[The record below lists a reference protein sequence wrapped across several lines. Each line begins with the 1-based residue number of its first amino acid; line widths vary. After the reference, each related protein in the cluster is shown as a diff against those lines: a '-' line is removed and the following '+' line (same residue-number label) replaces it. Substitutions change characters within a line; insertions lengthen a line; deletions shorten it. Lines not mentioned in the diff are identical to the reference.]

1 MEEHSECSE
10 FAFLRDVI
18 ANAVPDGEAG
28 QARPIVVRGSVTGNR
43 GTHLN
48 DKAVTTGLV
57 FVLARRRVDR
67 CWVTGDGDYT
77 LTSLAQH
84 SISAIILSENKDI
97 LIPRCPKTL
106 LFLYIPLGN
115 LILSNEDCPAEKC
128 SFFNLQ
134 DNALFR
140 IAEAVMYHLTA
151 RQFKESG
158 VVEHLIPGFIQAAFT
173 LARNNNEHKT
183 EQNRIHLTF
192 RRLSDID
199 HYIKANLSRSI
210 RVSELSHIA
219 GYSQFHFIRAMKL
232 QTGYSPHQYVLK
244 HRIEKARSLIA
255 KSDIKLADIA
265 TELGFHSQAHFT
277 TVFRRVTGL
286 TPGGFRRLI
295 ADQFYPAAEADP
307 PHALPN
313 IVLAAQLGFDRQ
325 RLGAPRG

>member
-1 MEEHSECSE
+1 MEKHPEWSE

-18 ANAVPDGEAG
+18 ANAVSDGEAG
-28 QARPIVVRGSVTGNR
+28 QARPIVVRGSVTASR
-43 GTHLN
+43 TTRPN

-57 FVLARRRVDR
+57 FVLAKRRVDR

-77 LTSLAQH
+77 LTNLEQH

-97 LIPRCPKTL
+97 LIPRCLKTL
-106 LFLYIPLGN
+106 LFLYIPLDN
-115 LILSNEDCPAEKC
+115 LNLSDENCSADKC

-134 DNALFR
+134 DNALFQ

-151 RQFKESG
+151 RQFKEND
-158 VVEHLIPGFIQAAFT
+158 VVEHLIPGLIQAAFT
-173 LARNNNEHKT
+173 LARNNDGHKT
-183 EQNRIHLTF
+183 EKNRIYLTF

-199 HYIKANLSRSI
+199 HYIKTNLSRSI
-210 RVSELSHIA
+210 RVSELSQIA

-295 ADQFYPAAEADP
+295 ADQFYPVTE
-307 PHALPN
+307 PHAPQALPD
-313 IVLAAQLGFDRQ
+313 IVLATQLGFDRQ
-325 RLGAPRG
+325 RLGASRG